1 MVDPAGDPLSAPAAP
16 RCPWCSAELP
26 AGDVKTCPSCK
37 ANLAGET
44 EAQLP
49 GLTALDLERLAFR
62 KATSPK
68 KSRLMSWIS
77 GDSDYEDATAP
88 PAQPGS
94 LEPPPFEVRRE
105 MLRIEMAA
113 LIADLTA
120 EAGAMAADEA
130 DAKGTDPVAAAA
142 AIQAE
147 IDAAGRAEQILV
159 EIDGPPVAAAAPE
172 SEPSTGAADEPA
184 PKPARTRRPS
194 RPTRTPKANR
204 SDAAGEPSDPPAAAE
219 ASDPTD
225 TPSVRPDPE
234 TAPS

>member
-1 MVDPAGDPLSAPAAP
+1 
-16 RCPWCSAELP
+16 
-26 AGDVKTCPSCK
+26 
-37 ANLAGET
+37 
-44 EAQLP
+44 
-49 GLTALDLERLAFR
+49 
-62 KATSPK
+62 
-68 KSRLMSWIS
+68 
-77 GDSDYEDATAP
+77 
-88 PAQPGS
+88 
-94 LEPPPFEVRRE
+94 
-105 MLRIEMAA
+105 MAA

-147 IDAAGRAEQILV
+147 IDAASRAEQILV
-159 EIDGPPVAAAAPE
+159 ETDGPTVAAAAPD

-194 RPTRTPKANR
+194 RPTRAPKANR
-204 SDAAGEPSDPPAAAE
+204 SAAGEPSDPPAAAE

-225 TPSVRPDPE
+225 AQSVTPDPE